1 MQDLVELTVKSSSGL
16 VMDGNGTW
24 AEVLD
29 MWQVK
34 KTIPT
39 WVKWDLF
46 VCCLTV
52 LGPPQT
58 NLDLVYLEVEVG
70 EKGAQSAS

>member
-29 MWQVK
+29 VAGQKKNSNLSQVRL
-34 KTIPT
+34 
-39 WVKWDLF
+39 DCLLF
-46 VCCLTV
+46 DSFGT
-52 LGPPQT
+52 PS
-58 NLDLVYLEVEVG
+58 D
-70 EKGAQSAS
+70 